1 MFEVG
6 EKYKNRK
13 GCFKVNSIDNKGMEI
28 EYIGGEKVRIEKK
41 NIPIQER
48 IVKNVELEEFNKT
61 PVARANF
68 QVSNNDVYKAIGY
81 LAANGSIFVELIEDY
96 KNDFFEK
103 YNKITNDDINEDSPY
118 IIWRDKNKL
127 WTTPSI
133 RVNKNNANGDIVFSL
148 DVPIYDNGIHYCI
161 YKMDFLWYLME
172 MGFRIGSD
180 HDIDEIFDSVLD
192 KYKDVFLKG
201 FDL

>member
-6 EKYKNRK
+6 KKYKNRN
-13 GCFKVNSIDNKGMEI
+13 GYFKVISIGNGMEI
-28 EYIGGEKVRIEKK
+28 EYENGEIVKISKE

-61 PVARANF
+61 PVARTNF
-68 QVSNNDVYKAIGY
+68 RVSNNDVYKVIGY
-81 LAANGSIFVELIEDY
+81 LAVNGSVFVELIEDH

-103 YNKITNDDINEDSPY
+103 YKNVADDDIDGDSPY

-127 WTTPSI
+127 WTAPSI
-133 RVNKNNANGDIVFSL
+133 RVDKRKENSDIVFNL
-148 DVPIYDNGIHYCI
+148 DVPVYDNGAHYCI
-161 YKMDFLWYLME
+161 YKMDFIWYLIE
-172 MGFRIGSD
+172 MGFRVGPN
-180 HDIDEIFDSVLD
+180 HDIDAIFDNIID
-192 KYKDVFLKG
+192 PYYRDFMEG